1 MLIIG
6 FDAYLTPM
14 SHGAVTLVHKSIN
27 LEEPYKEGIKEKVIT
42 EKYFKK
48 KTGSTWNTK
57 AQRHSVQKVFFKFCP
72 LFVELAFEIYIN
84 NSRQDQQ
91 AGN

>member
-42 EKYFKK
+42 EKYLKK
-48 KTGSTWNTK
+48 KTGST
-57 AQRHSVQKVFFKFCP
+57 
-72 LFVELAFEIYIN
+72 
-84 NSRQDQQ
+84 
-91 AGN
+91 